1 MLSRVF
7 CPSTDHR
14 REEEGK
20 SGASNVLSPR
30 QTFMEQLEMKISPRV
45 SREPLSIC
53 NHECECDLTL
63 LHELRSDCLQDTAET
78 ALGTTRGK

>member
-1 MLSRVF
+1 MCHEISLE
-7 CPSTDHR
+7 TDHQ

-30 QTFMEQLEMKISPRV
+30 QTSMVQLELT
-45 SREPLSIC
+45 E
-53 NHECECDLTL
+53 DLTKGL
-63 LHELRSDCLQDTAET
+63 TRANQHLHSVLHELRSDCLQDTAET